1 MPWGR
6 CDTQCS
12 DLLQA
17 AEVATKLCSKRIGE
31 SYKED
36 FVELLGARVDYF
48 GEIERLKGE
57 MNAVILA
64 HYYQEPAVQDLADF
78 VGDSLALA
86 RQAQG
91 TDADVIVFCG
101 VHFMA
106 ETAKIL
112 NPAKTV
118 VLPDLEAGCS
128 LADSCPPEDF
138 RRFIEERP
146 GHTVVSYVNT
156 SAAVKALSDIC
167 CTSTNAKEVIASI
180 PEDTPII
187 FGPDKHLGRY
197 LVEQTGRE
205 MVLWPGTCM
214 VHVLFS
220 ERKIRQLK
228 VRRPGAEVLAHP
240 ECEERVL
247 RVADHIGSTSS
258 LLKRVVE
265 SPAKEFI
272 VATEPG
278 IIHQMKKAA
287 PEKEF
292 IRAPGKGP
300 EGACE
305 ACSEC
310 PHMRRNTVEKLYWC
324 MRDLAPEITLDE
336 DLRSRA
342 LSPIERMLELG

>member
-1 MPWGR
+1 
-6 CDTQCS
+6 
-12 DLLQA
+12 LQVL
-17 AEVATKLCSKRIGE
+17 EVRT
-31 SYKED
+31 
-36 FVELLGARVDYF
+36 DYF
-48 GEIERLKGE
+48 QEIERLKGE
-57 MNAVILA
+57 LNAVILA
-64 HYYQEPAVQDLADF
+64 HYYQEPEIQDVADF
-78 VGDSLALA
+78 VGDSLGLA

-91 TDADVIVFCG
+91 TGADVIVFCG

-118 VLPDLEAGCS
+118 VLPDLDAGCS
-128 LADSCPPEDF
+128 LADSCPPGAFKE
-138 RRFIEERP
+138 FIEERP
-146 GHTVVSYVNT
+146 GHAVVSYVNT
-156 SAAVKALSDIC
+156 SAQVKALSDLI
-167 CTSTNAKEVIASI
+167 CTSSNAEKAIKSI
-180 PEDTPII
+180 PEGTPII
-187 FGPDKHLGRY
+187 FGPDRHLGRY
-197 LVEQTGRE
+197 LVEKTGRD

-228 VRRPGAEVLAHP
+228 VKHPDAEVLAHP

-265 SPAKEFI
+265 SPAKKFI

-287 PEKEF
+287 PGKEF
-292 IRAPGKGP
+292 MRAPGRGS

-310 PHMRRNTVEKLYWC
+310 PHMRRNTLEKLYGC
-324 MRDLAPEITLDE
+324 MKNLSPEITLDE
-336 DLRSRA
+336 DLRLRA
-342 LSPIERMLELG
+342 LRPIERMLEIGQ

>member
-1 MPWGR
+1 VV
-6 CDTQCS
+6 
-12 DLLQA
+12 
-17 AEVATKLCSKRIGE
+17 EV
-31 SYKED
+31 
-36 FVELLGARVDYF
+36 LGTRTDYF
-48 GEIERLKGE
+48 EEIERLKGE
-57 MNAVILA
+57 LNAVILA
-64 HYYQEPAVQDLADF
+64 HYYQEPEIQDLADF
-78 VGDSLALA
+78 IGDSLGLA

-118 VLPDLEAGCS
+118 VLPDLDAGCS
-128 LADSCPPEDF
+128 LADSCPPEAF

-156 SAAVKALSDIC
+156 SAEVKALSDII
-167 CTSTNAKEVIASI
+167 CTSSNAEKVIGSI
-180 PEDTPII
+180 PEGTPII
-187 FGPDKHLGRY
+187 FGPDRHLGRY
-197 LVEQTGRE
+197 IVEKTGRE

-214 VHVLFS
+214 VHILFS

-228 VRRPGAEVLAHP
+228 VRHPEAEVLAHP

-258 LLKRVVE
+258 LLNRVVE
-265 SPAKEFI
+265 SPARKFI

-278 IIHQMKKAA
+278 ILHQMRKLA

-292 IRAPGKGP
+292 MRAPGKGP
-300 EGACE
+300 EGSCE

-324 MRDLAPEITLDE
+324 MRDLSPEITLDE
-336 DLRSRA
+336 ELRLRA
-342 LSPIERMLELG
+342 LRPIERMLEIG